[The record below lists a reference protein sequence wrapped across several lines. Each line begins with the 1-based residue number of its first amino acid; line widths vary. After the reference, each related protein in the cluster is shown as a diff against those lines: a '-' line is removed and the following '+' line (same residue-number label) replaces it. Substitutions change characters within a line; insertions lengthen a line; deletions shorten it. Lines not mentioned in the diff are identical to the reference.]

1 MPPVVLSVRQLN
13 SYVRSL
19 IEGDVKLLGISIT
32 GEISNLKDHYASGHI
47 YFTLKDSDAAINCV
61 MFRTSA
67 ARLKFRPENGQKVVL
82 KGRVSVYERD
92 GQYQFYAEEMV
103 PDGIGDIALA
113 FEQIKQKLEKQGL
126 FDPDTKRALPRFPK
140 RIALVTSPSGAA
152 VQDMINILSRRWPMA
167 ELVLCPVSVQ
177 GEAAPKEMI
186 HALDRLYKLSGI
198 DIAIIGRGGGSIEDL
213 WAFNNEELAYKI
225 YEAPFPIIS
234 AVGHQTDFT
243 ISDFVADLRAPTPSA
258 AAELA
263 VPDKAE
269 IEKELQKQATHLRL
283 FLQNRYEACK
293 AKLGKYA
300 KSRFFENSADTF
312 VNRRFEMV
320 DRLNERLISIMQ
332 NRLQTEQ
339 ARLAQ
344 TVAVLDSLSPLKTIS
359 RGFAAV
365 KKENQLVTSVS
376 QLKENE
382 MIELCLSDGEA
393 TCEIKTI
400 TRRNLDESK

>member
-32 GEISNLKDHYASGHI
+32 GEISNLKDHYASGHL

-82 KGRVSVYERD
+82 KGRVSLYERD
-92 GQYQFYAEEMV
+92 GQYQFYAEEMI
-103 PDGIGDIALA
+103 PDGIGDIALRY
-113 FEQIKQKLEKQGL
+113 EQIKEKLQKQGL

-167 ELVLCPVSVQ
+167 EIILCPVSVQ
-177 GEAAPKEMI
+177 GETAPKEMI
-186 HALDRLYKLSGI
+186 DTLNRIYGLSGI
-198 DIAIIGRGGGSIEDL
+198 DLAIIGRGGGSIEDL
-213 WAFNNEELAYKI
+213 WAFNNEELAYKV

-243 ISDFVADLRAPTPSA
+243 ICDFVADLRAPTPSA

-263 VPDKAE
+263 VPDKAVV
-269 IEKELQKQATHLRL
+269 EKELKKQATHLRL
-283 FLQNRYEACK
+283 FLQNRYEECK
-293 AKLGKYA
+293 ARFQRYA
-300 KSRFFENSADTF
+300 ESRFFQNPTDML
-312 VNRRFEMV
+312 VNRRSESL
-320 DRLNERLISIMQ
+320 DRLYERLNSAVQ

-344 TVAVLDSLSPLKTIS
+344 RAAVLDSLSPLKTLS

-365 KKENQLVTSVS
+365 KKDNRLVTGVS
-376 QLKENE
+376 QLKERD
-382 MIELCLSDGEA
+382 MVELCLSDGEA

-400 TRRNLDESK
+400 SKYE